1 MKPIQIISQD
11 LFDKIR
17 SRFSNLEMGD
27 ENGAVVTDPADARFF
42 DFDFVLEGT
51 NLGRVSISINDA
63 GSLKVYYSQGITEN
77 QDDPAK
83 KEWFGFL
90 REMRMFAMRRLL
102 RFDTRDIAKTNLDK
116 NDFQHLAQ
124 TQGPKEE
131 EDMTTM
137 NESRWSQKSSKKT
150 SRAVKGTTE
159 VIVRH
164 ARPVDEM
171 FAGARSQR
179 KNIKA
184 IFIQNKDGERFKY
197 PFIHPAGAFAMAQ
210 HVDHGGVPHDPA
222 GKAIIKMSE
231 DIAQLQEFQ
240 RTINRSTLH
249 PEAHGIAER
258 AIGRMHELKAQ
269 VEALGKRHHY
279 QSWMESFQPDPMA
292 DSMPEMDAVAMEEYK
307 QKFTQTNFQ
316 EELAGYFPLLHRIM
330 SETNTIDLEAYVQ
343 EGIGGEFTVCANDGT
358 YEIEKFT
365 TLDDAMDYIKQTFH
379 DDPRSRQMDYS
390 IKDSTGNTVWSQD
403 EDHDAEYDAYKER
416 GWNQESAFEEWA
428 ESIES
433 NELTPDQVDLLKQAI
448 ADQQSTGQQL
458 ALGPNGQT
466 AWDFFSGAINPDDAE
481 GSMGA
486 SFPSDLENKFKIAAD
501 EFPDMDAMDVF
512 AEWAKEDYPELLT
525 VLGIGSD
532 SAEQPPAP
540 APEAPA
546 PAPEEV
552 PPAPEASTVPPVP
565 AEEPMP
571 PVPTMEN
578 DEMDGKPN
586 ELMTKEGMIKE
597 IAKLVKS
604 RYNRDNPDVG
614 PFNGKENIA
623 LDVKK
628 SIAEKFGDKAGEQA
642 EGLALQF
649 MEKLSDKWAEKHGKV
664 EHDGLARLKELI
676 GNLRGKIESVGDV
689 GGHPGK
695 NIMPAE
701 ETEMDEVAPYV
712 PGGAKDGIPGNVPIA
727 NKIPPTQDNPT
738 PIGSDVADKNYSG
751 KEPNLAQHAM
761 NWLKGKKELPGTRT
775 FEELDTIR
783 KLSGLGK

>member
-17 SRFSNLEMGD
+17 SRFTNLEMGD
-27 ENGAVVTDPADARFF
+27 ENGAVITDPADARFF

-51 NLGRVSISINDA
+51 NLGRVSISINDV

-77 QDDPAK
+77 QDAPVK
-83 KEWFGFL
+83 KEWFEFL

-124 TQGPKEE
+124 TQSPKEP

-137 NESRWSQKSSKKT
+137 NESRWSQKSSRKT

-164 ARPVDEM
+164 SQAVDEM
-171 FAGARSQR
+171 YPGARSQR

-210 HVDHGGVPHDPA
+210 HVDHGGAPHDPA
-222 GKAIIKMSE
+222 GKAIVKMSE

-240 RTINRSTLH
+240 RTINRATLH
-249 PEAHGIAER
+249 DDAMGISER
-258 AIGRMHELKAQ
+258 AIGRLNELKATI
-269 VEALGKRHHY
+269 EALGKRHHY
-279 QSWMESFQPDPMA
+279 QAWAETFQPDPMA

-330 SETNTIDLEAYVQ
+330 SETNTIDLEDYVSEKRNEKRDE
-343 EGIGGEFTVCANDGT
+343 EGNVTSWDEEGEWEKVDTKKDPKGKVYNLSDKAQKETEKSSQKEGT
-358 YEIEKFT
+358 FE
-365 TLDDAMDYIKQTFH
+365 
-379 DDPRSRQMDYS
+379 
-390 IKDSTGNTVWSQD
+390 
-403 EDHDAEYDAYKER
+403 
-416 GWNQESAFEEWA
+416 AFEEWA

-433 NELTPDQVDLLKQAI
+433 KELTPDQIELLKQAI
-448 ADQQSTGQQL
+448 EAQESTGQEL
-458 ALGPNGQT
+458 RLGPNGQT
-466 AWDFFSGAINPDDAE
+466 AWDFFSGAINPDDAG
-481 GSMGA
+481 GSMG
-486 SFPSDLENKFKIAAD
+486 STFSDDLKNKFELAAD
-501 EFPDMDAMDVF
+501 EFPDMNAMDVF
-512 AEWAKEDYPELLT
+512 GEWAKQDYPELLT
-525 VLGIGSD
+525 VLGMSQG
-532 SAEQPPAP
+532 AEAP
-540 APEAPA
+540 APEPVPPA
-546 PAPEEV
+546 PSAV
-552 PPAPEASTVPPVP
+552 PPAPEAGAVPPMP
-565 AEEPMP
+565 AEEPVP
-571 PVPTMEN
+571 PMPTMEN
-578 DEMDGKPN
+578 DEMSGKPN

-604 RYNRDNPDVG
+604 RYNRDNPHVG

-649 MEKLSDKWAEKHGKV
+649 MEKLSGKWAEKHGKV
-664 EHDGLARLKELI
+664 GDDGLARLKELI
-676 GNLRGKIESVGDV
+676 GNLRGKIESVREV
-689 GGHPGK
+689 GSN

-701 ETEMDEVAPYV
+701 EAEMDEVAPNF
-712 PGGAKDGIPGNVPIA
+712 PGAAKGGIPGNVPIA

-738 PIGSDVADKNYSG
+738 PVGSDIADKNYSG

>member
-11 LFDKIR
+11 LFDKVR

-90 REMRMFAMRRLL
+90 KEMRMFAMRRLL

-124 TQGPKEE
+124 TQGSKE

-164 ARPVDEM
+164 SKPVDEM
-171 FAGARSQR
+171 FPGSRSQR

-210 HVDHGGVPHDPA
+210 HVDHGGAPHDPA
-222 GKAIIKMSE
+222 GKAIVKMSE

-240 RTINRSTLH
+240 RTINRATLH
-249 PEAHGIAER
+249 QEAHGISER
-258 AIGRMHELKAQ
+258 AIGRLNELKATI
-269 VEALGKRHHY
+269 EALGKRHHY
-279 QSWMESFQPDPMA
+279 QAWMESFQPDPMA
-292 DSMPEMDAVAMEEYK
+292 DSLPEMDAVTMEQYK
-307 QKFTQTNFQ
+307 EKFTQTNFQ

-330 SETNTIDLEAYVQ
+330 SETNTIDLEAYVSEKHTETHDE
-343 EGIGGEFTVCANDGT
+343 EGNVTSWKDES
-358 YEIEKFT
+358 EWEKVDT
-365 TLDDAMDYIKQTFH
+365 KKDPKGKVYNLSDKAQKKTEKSSQKESTF
-379 DDPRSRQMDYS
+379 
-390 IKDSTGNTVWSQD
+390 
-403 EDHDAEYDAYKER
+403 EE
-416 GWNQESAFEEWA
+416 FEEWA

-433 NELTPDQVDLLKQAI
+433 KELTPNQIELLKQAI
-448 ADQQSTGQQL
+448 ADQESTGKQL
-458 ALGPNGQT
+458 GLGPNGQT
-466 AWDFFSGAINPDDAE
+466 AWDFFSGAINPDDAG

-486 SFPSDLENKFKIAAD
+486 TFPDDLKNKFGIAAD

-512 AEWAKEDYPELLT
+512 VEWAKQDYPELLT
-525 VLGIGSD
+525 VLGIGQE
-532 SAEQPPAP
+532 AQAQ
-540 APEAPA
+540 PEAPS
-546 PAPEEV
+546 PEPV
-552 PPAPEASTVPPVP
+552 PPAPEAGAVPPVP
-565 AEEPMP
+565 AEEPVP

-578 DEMDGKPN
+578 DDMDGKPN
-586 ELMTKEGMIKE
+586 ELMTKESMIKE

-604 RYNRDNPDVG
+604 RFNRDNPDVG

-642 EGLALQF
+642 ESLALQF

-701 ETEMDEVAPYV
+701 GEMDEVAPNFGTTPTPQEPQAQASQQAQAPVKKPLYV
-712 PGGAKDGIPGNVPIA
+712 PGQKGALP
-727 NKIPPTQDNPT
+727 
-738 PIGSDVADKNYSG
+738 DVAPNAVKALDQKN
-751 KEPNLAQHAM
+751 KFFN
-761 NWLKGKKELPGTRT
+761 RT
-775 FEELDTIR
+775 YEELDTIR
-783 KLSGLGK
+783 KLSGLEK